1 MSDHTDFRSTLSTV
15 DEVGKRIWVYP
26 KKPSGK
32 WHNKRLWLSY
42 GLLALL
48 FAGPFIS
55 IGGKP
60 LLLLNFLERKFIIFG
75 KVFWPQ
81 DFVLL
86 AILLVLFFVLIIV
99 FTAAFGRVW
108 CGWTCPQTLFME
120 MVFRKIEYAIE
131 GDHNQQRRL
140 AKADWKWEKI
150 WKKGLKHLIFISISV
165 LIAHTVMAYILG
177 KEEAWV
183 LMSSNPLDHKLGFLA
198 LVAFSAIFYFVFAYF
213 REQVCTAIC
222 PYGRLQGL
230 LLNKDSISVIYD
242 WVRGEPRGRIKKG
255 QEQSNGDC
263 IDCKLCVQ
271 VCPTNIDIRNGTQL
285 ECINCTA
292 CIDACDEVMTKIK
305 RPTGLIRYDSINQI
319 KEGKEFKWTG
329 RLWAYTIVLTI
340 ISSVFAF
347 TLLNRTQV
355 ETTMLRVPGSTY
367 QEVDGDKISNL
378 FNFQIVNKGIEPLN
392 LDIDIVGIATAE
404 VQIIGMDNL
413 EVPAGELLDFICLVT
428 LPKSELAGRKTE
440 LEVSVYDSEKEY
452 ELLETHFIGPFSK

>member
-1 MSDHTDFRSTLSTV
+1 L
-15 DEVGKRIWVYP
+15 GKI
-26 KKPSGK
+26 
-32 WHNKRLWLSY
+32 
-42 GLLALL
+42 
-48 FAGPFIS
+48 
-55 IGGKP
+55 
-60 LLLLNFLERKFIIFG
+60 
-75 KVFWPQ
+75 FWPQ

-99 FTAAFGRVW
+99 FTAAFGRLW

-120 MVFRKIEYAIE
+120 MVFRKIEYWIE
-131 GDHNQQRRL
+131 GDRNQQRRL
-140 AKADWKWEKI
+140 ARASWNWEKV

-183 LMSSNPLDHKLGFLA
+183 LMSGNPLDHKLGFLSLA
-198 LVAFSAIFYFVFAYF
+198 AFSGIFYFVFAYF

-242 WVRGEPRGRIKKG
+242 WVRGEPRGKIKKD
-255 QEQSNGDC
+255 QEQANGDC
-263 IDCKLCVQ
+263 IDCTLCVQ

-292 CIDACDEVMTKIK
+292 CIDACDEVMMKVN
-305 RPTGLIRYDSINQI
+305 RPTGLIRYDSINSV
-319 KEGKEFKWTG
+319 KEGKAFKWTG
-329 RLWAYTIVLTI
+329 RLWAYTIVLAI

-378 FNFQIVNKGIEPLN
+378 YNFQIVNKGLEPLK
-392 LDIDIVGIATAE
+392 LDISIVGKPNADIQ
-404 VQIIGMDNL
+404 VIGMEQL
-413 EVPAGELLDFICLVT
+413 QVPAGELLDFICLII
-428 LPKSELAGRKTE
+428 LPKSELDGRKTE
-440 LEVSVYDSEKEY
+440 LEVSVYDSEQEY
-452 ELLETHFIGPFSK
+452 ELLETQFIGPFSK